1 MESRVSEKDQRWVS
15 LDVLRGLAVLPVVL
29 LHASEVMVAMHG
41 MGNAMQRSWL
51 HMLSEFDAG
60 RFGVA
65 LFFIVSGFVVPFSLP
80 AGGGAA
86 GGTTLA
92 AFALRRAARLYPA
105 YWMSILLSV
114 LCIKLYHDS
123 IPPADYG
130 WSLPLSNLLMLQ
142 RFVGWPDLEGIYWTL
157 QIELVFYVLCAGL
170 FAVGRLHGSRVPAWL
185 VPVCMAAWW
194 LGRSSL
200 HPVVAETLRHL
211 PLMFMGVL
219 LRRVFD
225 GQDGK
230 TDRVMLAGAALFYCV
245 ALPFSLMYGALLS
258 GQIEGPLR
266 AAFPFAGAL
275 VVFVCGVFVL
285 PLGSRWLAWVGRI
298 SYSVYLVHPAVMYGV
313 AKVYESRWGSGHGA
327 MTALLWVIGGTLL
340 ASALLHHAVEKPG
353 VRVGSRLVRRWFAP
367 QPAGARVPVAA

>member
-1 MESRVSEKDQRWVS
+1 MAEKDQRWVS
-15 LDVLRGLAVLPVVL
+15 LDVLRGLAVLPVLL

-41 MGNAMQRSWL
+41 MGNALQRSWL
-51 HMLSEFDAG
+51 HVLSEFDAG

-80 AGGGAA
+80 LGGGARV
-86 GGTTLA
+86 GTTLA
-92 AFALRRAARLYPA
+92 GFALRRAARLYPA
-105 YWMSILLSV
+105 YWVSILLSV
-114 LCIKLYHDS
+114 VCIKLYHDS
-123 IPPADYG
+123 IPLAEYNWHLPA
-130 WSLPLSNLLMLQ
+130 SNVLMLQ

-170 FAVGRLHGSRVPAWL
+170 FALGRLHGSRVPAWL
-185 VPVCMAAWW
+185 VPVCVIAWW
-194 LGRSSL
+194 HWKTTL

-219 LRRVFD
+219 LRRVVD
-225 GQDGK
+225 GQDRK
-230 TDRVMLAGAALFYCV
+230 TDRVVLVAGALFYCV
-245 ALPFSLMYGALLS
+245 GLPFSLMYGALLS

-275 VVFVCGVFVL
+275 VVFACGVFVL
-285 PLGSRWLAWVGRI
+285 PLRTRWLAWVGRI

-327 MTALLWVIGGTLL
+327 MTALFWTIGLTLA
-340 ASALLHHAVEKPG
+340 ASAALHQVVEKPG
-353 VRVGSRLVRRWFAP
+353 IRVGSRLVKRWFAP
-367 QPAGARVPVAA
+367 QLAGARRAPAAG